1 MSDFTTAARPYAN
14 AVFDLANQANALDSE
29 ALNSWSD
36 ALANLAAVVSDA
48 QMSELLDDPDTGKM
62 EKGELILS
70 VLGDKL
76 NQQQQNLVKLM
87 AENGRL
93 KIMTDVVAQFEVER
107 AKAENKIEAEVV
119 SAFELSA
126 EQTSELVNTL
136 KNKLGCDVTLTTT
149 VDESL
154 IGGVIITAGDTIIDA
169 SMKSQL
175 DSLALSLGR

>member
-1 MSDFTTAARPYAN
+1 MTDFTTAARPYAN
-14 AVFDLANQANALDSE
+14 AVYDLANETKTLDS
-29 ALNSWSD
+29 WGD
-36 ALANLAAVVSDA
+36 ALANLAAVIADA
-48 QMSELLDDPDTGKM
+48 QMSELLDNPELGNNQ
-62 EKGELILS
+62 KGDMVIQ
-70 VLGDKL
+70 VLDDKL
-76 NQQQQNLVKLM
+76 TDKQQNLVKVM

-93 KIMTDVVAQFEVER
+93 KLLPDVLAQFEVAR
-107 AKAENKIEAEVV
+107 AKAENKVDAEVV

-154 IGGVIITAGDTIIDA
+154 IGGVVIKAGDTIIDA

-175 DSLALSLGR
+175 ESLALSLGR

>member
-1 MSDFTTAARPYAN
+1 MSDYTTAARPYAN
-14 AVFDLANQANALDSE
+14 AVYDIANETSSLS
-29 ALNSWSD
+29 SWSD
-36 ALANLAAVVSDA
+36 ALANTAAVINDD
-48 QMSELLDDPDTGKM
+48 QISELLDDPETGKT
-62 EKGELILS
+62 EKGELIIK

-76 NQQQQNLVKLM
+76 NSAQQNLIKLM

-93 KIMTDVVAQFEVER
+93 MLFSDVVTQFEVAR
-107 AKAENKIEAEVV
+107 AKAENKIEAEVT

-126 EQTSELVNTL
+126 EQTSELVKTL
-136 KNKLGCDVTLTTT
+136 KNKLGCDITLTTT

-154 IGGVIITAGDTIIDA
+154 IGGVIIKAGDTIIDA

>member
-1 MSDFTTAARPYAN
+1 
-14 AVFDLANQANALDSE
+14 
-29 ALNSWSD
+29 
-36 ALANLAAVVSDA
+36 VVSDV
-48 QMSELLDDPDTGKM
+48 QMSELLNNPEMGKQQ
-62 EKGELILS
+62 KGDMLIQ

-76 NQQQQNLVKLM
+76 DEQQQNLVKLM

-93 KIMTDVVAQFEVER
+93 SIMPDVRDQFEVAR
-107 AKAENKIEAEVV
+107 AKAENKVEAEVV
-119 SAFELSA
+119 SAFELTA
-126 EQTSELVNTL
+126 QQTDELVNTL

-154 IGGVIITAGDTIIDA
+154 IGGVVIKAGDTIIDA

>member
-14 AVFDLANQANALDSE
+14 AVYDTAHENNALDS
-29 ALNSWSD
+29 WGD
-36 ALANLAAVVSDA
+36 ALANIANVVNDS
-48 QMSELLDDPDTGKM
+48 QMSELLDNPKLGKVQ
-62 EKGELILS
+62 KGELLIQ

-76 NQQQQNLVKLM
+76 TQQQQNLVKLM

-93 KIMTDVVAQFEVER
+93 MLMPDVVAQFEVAR
-107 AKAENKIEAEVV
+107 AKAENKIEAQVI

-126 EQTSELVNTL
+126 EQTNELVNTL
-136 KNKLGCDVTLTTT
+136 KNKLGCEITLTTT

-154 IGGVIITAGDTIIDA
+154 IGGVIIKAGDTIIDA

>member
-1 MSDFTTAARPYAN
+1 MTDFTTAARPYAN
-14 AVFDLANQANALDSE
+14 AVYDIASQASALD
-29 ALNSWSD
+29 LWGD
-36 ALANLAAVVSDA
+36 ALANLATVVSDV
-48 QMSELLDDPDTGKM
+48 QMSELLNNPEMGKQQ
-62 EKGELILS
+62 KGDMLIQ

-76 NQQQQNLVKLM
+76 DEQQQNLVKLM

-93 KIMTDVVAQFEVER
+93 SIMPDVRDQFEVAR
-107 AKAENKIEAEVV
+107 AKAENKVEAEVV
-119 SAFELSA
+119 SAFELTA
-126 EQTSELVNTL
+126 QQTDELVNTL

-154 IGGVIITAGDTIIDA
+154 IGGVVIKAGDTIIDA

>member
-1 MSDFTTAARPYAN
+1 MSEFTTAARPYAN
-14 AVFDLANQANALDSE
+14 AVYDLAEQTGALD
-29 ALNSWSD
+29 SWSD
-36 ALANLAAVVSDA
+36 ALSNLSAVVNDEQVSA
-48 QMSELLDDPDTGKM
+48 LLNNPEMGKQQ
-62 EKGELILS
+62 KGELVTG

-76 NQQQQNLVKLM
+76 NKHQQNLVKLM

-93 KIMTDVVAQFEVER
+93 TIMADVQEQFEVAR
-107 AKAENKIEAEVV
+107 AKAENKVDAEVI

-126 EQTSELVNTL
+126 EQTNELVNTL

-149 VDESL
+149 IDESL
-154 IGGVIITAGDTIIDA
+154 IGGVVIKAGDTIIDA